1 MQLLCGIIKGQQ
13 NAVLTLK
20 TSENIVAILKLYS
33 LLFSNWCKLFLH
45 ETMKIKLYQLCWIIF
60 SDKKVYQCPQ

>member
-33 LLFSNWCKLFLH
+33 LLFSN
-45 ETMKIKLYQLCWIIF
+45 
-60 SDKKVYQCPQ
+60 